1 MKRILYVICS
11 VSLLLG
17 ACHNTDSMVDI
28 ESAQSSQ
35 LNHDDAQDT
44 TLGPAKDTGHKLTDL
59 AGKATMPVHME
70 ERKTPLALNKNAM
83 PYVGRYRVDISC
95 SDPYVGCERGTANFI
110 LNLLADGTA
119 HRSIVYMGK
128 IMFNSSH
135 QDHQIV
141 GLMMRSIIKS
151 WCNDKMALNS
161 IIGFNLT

>member
-1 MKRILYVICS
+1 
-11 VSLLLG
+11 
-17 ACHNTDSMVDI
+17 
-28 ESAQSSQ
+28 
-35 LNHDDAQDT
+35 
-44 TLGPAKDTGHKLTDL
+44 
-59 AGKATMPVHME
+59 MPVHME
-70 ERKTPLALNKNAM
+70 ERKTPLALSKNAM

-119 HRSIVYMGK
+119 HRSIVHMGK

-141 GLMMRSIIKS
+141 GLIMRLIIKS

-161 IIGFNLT
+161 IMGFNLT